1 MHTSH
6 ETGSASSEDNSVEY
20 EVKYQ
25 FMTVKAIRGREAAT
39 KTKWQNQGW
48 EFVEQ
53 APGALRSELTF
64 RKVKPKGFGAYVAQG
79 YAAFRGLQPKTQKVV
94 LGGVGALVGVLL
106 LWGMV
111 AAAFGGDDEA
121 TAASEPP
128 PAQSA
133 NSEATTEPTQEPVEE
148 PTEDLTEDPE
158 ASETLEVEPYSYEG
172 PEYEVVVVDN
182 NVGPAKLSQFWALAS
197 PGFNFSKE
205 DYKEQVRLIIEDIA
219 HEQGTASFMA
229 QIVSNREIA
238 EAEAPS
244 TQKAFIA
251 EHGDAYFINT
261 IPKLEVKGWVASYTG
276 GFDYNTGKASDA
288 PEAFEVIWRPYAT
301 SEVEN
306 WQPVVDTSPD
316 ADVDADADAEVETED
331 ETSASP
337 TPKPKPKPNALQERT
352 AIDFLANAWEA
363 KFTYGGDVNDLL
375 GLLDVVKNRDGSYY
389 IEVTAEVENAYGNQF
404 DTVVRGTV
412 AGTDASPRIRQSTID
427 TPEGGTIGY
436 YE

>member
-1 MHTSH
+1 MHTN
-6 ETGSASSEDNSVEY
+6 EEPDPASSEDKSFKDK
-20 EVKYQ
+20 VKYQ
-25 FMTVKAIRGREAAT
+25 VLTVKVIRGREAGART
-39 KTKWQNQGW
+39 KHESEGW
-48 EFVEQ
+48 EFVSQ
-53 APGALRSELTF
+53 TPGTLRSELTF
-64 RKVKPKGFGAYVAQG
+64 RKPQPKALGAYVAQG
-79 YAAFRGLQPKTQKVV
+79 YAAFRRLEPTTQKRV
-94 LGGVGALVGVLL
+94 LTGVGGVVGLLV
-106 LWGMV
+106 LWGTV
-111 AAAFGGDDEA
+111 SAAIGGDEEA
-121 TAASEPP
+121 PAASE
-128 PAQSA
+128 SA
-133 NSEATTEPTQEPVEE
+133 PTQTEKPEETTEPTGEPAEEATEE
-148 PTEDLTEDPE
+148 PAEEPE
-158 ASETLEVEPYSYEG
+158 ASETPAVEPYSYEG
-172 PEYEVVVVDN
+172 PEYEVVVIDN
-182 NVGPAKLSQFWALAS
+182 KVGPAKLSQFWALAS
-197 PGFNFSKE
+197 PEFDFSK
-205 DYKEQVRLIIEDIA
+205 DGYKEQVRLIIEDIA
-219 HEQGTASFMA
+219 HEQGTANFMM
-229 QIVSNREIA
+229 QVVTDREIA
-238 EAEAPS
+238 EAEALS

-301 SEVEN
+301 SEIEN

-316 ADVDADADAEVETED
+316 AEVETED
-331 ETSASP
+331 ETETSASP

-363 KFTYGGDVNDLL
+363 KFTYGGDVNDIL

-412 AGTDASPRIRQSTID
+412 AGTDASPMIRQSTID

>member
-1 MHTSH
+1 MHTN
-6 ETGSASSEDNSVEY
+6 EEPDPASSEDNSFED

-25 FMTVKAIRGREAAT
+25 VLTVKVIRGREAGART
-39 KTKWQNQGW
+39 KHESEGW
-48 EFVEQ
+48 EFVSQ
-53 APGALRSELTF
+53 TPGTLRSELKF
-64 RKVKPKGFGAYVAQG
+64 RKPKPKAMGAYVAQA
-79 YAAFRGLQPKTQKVV
+79 YAAFRRLEPTTQKRV
-94 LGGVGALVGVLL
+94 LAGVGGVVGLLV
-106 LWGMV
+106 LWGTV
-111 AAAFGGDDEA
+111 SAAFGGDDEA
-121 TAASEPP
+121 PAASESA
-128 PAQSA
+128 PAQT
-133 NSEATTEPTQEPVEE
+133 EKPEETTEPTEEPAEEATEE
-148 PTEDLTEDPE
+148 PTEEPAEEPE
-158 ASETLEVEPYSYEG
+158 ATETPAGEPYSYEG

-182 NVGPAKLSQFWALAS
+182 KVGPAKLSQFWALAS
-197 PGFNFSKE
+197 PGFDFSK
-205 DYKEQVRLIIEDIA
+205 DGYKDQVRLIIEDIA
-219 HEQGTASFMA
+219 HEQGTANFMM
-229 QIVSNREIA
+229 QVVTNREIA
-238 EAEAPS
+238 EAEALS
-244 TQKAFIA
+244 TQEAFIA

-301 SEVEN
+301 SEIEN
-306 WQPVVDTSPD
+306 WQPVVVTSP
-316 ADVDADADAEVETED
+316 DAEVETED
-331 ETSASP
+331 ETETSASP

-363 KFTYGGDVNDLL
+363 KFTYGGDVNDIL

-412 AGTDASPRIRQSTID
+412 AGTDASPMIRQSTID